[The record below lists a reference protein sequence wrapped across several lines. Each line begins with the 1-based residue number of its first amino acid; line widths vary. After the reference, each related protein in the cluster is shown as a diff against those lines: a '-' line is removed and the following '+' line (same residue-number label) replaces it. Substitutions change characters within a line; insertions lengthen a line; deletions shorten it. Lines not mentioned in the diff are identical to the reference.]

1 MATYPVDFID
11 NVFKKSQKVK
21 IRSNITIASPYK
33 VGVIRN
39 YSDFTVDIENGVQV
53 DVDDGCVF
61 IVKDL

>member
-11 NVFKKSQKVK
+11 NVFKKSQKVN
-21 IRSNITIASPYK
+21 IGSNITISHPYK

-39 YSDFTVDIENGVQV
+39 YSDFTIDIENGVQV
-53 DVDDGCVF
+53 DVDDGCVL

>member
-21 IRSNITIASPYK
+21 IGSNITITSPYK